1 MFPTGM
7 NVLEHFGPIKEA
19 ACLFKRDIQ
28 LARLFEKIAKK
39 RRKRKE
45 KYRFQS
51 KCIWWGGWR
60 GGDCME
66 AVDYGSRRI
75 KSFQPCRWLFSVV
88 RLVISLKM

>member
-51 KCIWWGGWR
+51 VEQMYLAGWLGWWLHGSGGLWFT
-60 GGDCME
+60 
-66 AVDYGSRRI
+66 ANQVFSTV
-75 KSFQPCRWLFSVV
+75 SVV
-88 RLVISLKM
+88 IFCSSFGN

>member
-51 KCIWWGGWR
+51 VEQMYLAGCLAGW
-60 GGDCME
+60 
-66 AVDYGSRRI
+66 
-75 KSFQPCRWLFSVV
+75 
-88 RLVISLKM
+88 

>member
-39 RRKRKE
+39 KE
-45 KYRFQS
+45 KE
-51 KCIWWGGWR
+51 KG
-60 GGDCME
+60 
-66 AVDYGSRRI
+66 
-75 KSFQPCRWLFSVV
+75 K
-88 RLVISLKM
+88 ISLSERGANVFGGVVGGVVTAWKRWIMVHGESSLFNRVGGYFP

>member
-51 KCIWWGGWR
+51 VEQMYLAGWLAGLHGSGGLWFT
-60 GGDCME
+60 
-66 AVDYGSRRI
+66 ANQVFSTV
-75 KSFQPCRWLFSVV
+75 SVV
-88 RLVISLKM
+88 IFCSSFGN